1 MVTHIQNFTDASSIE
16 PHWGFGGRVVPCTND
31 AGSCAYLAD
40 IYNSHDLSMVLSG
53 VLWLTI
59 AGILFVWMLVRL
71 LLPSRRADEEFLVA
85 RREVTTAPSA
95 MKRFKHAVS
104 AYSRQYFLP
113 EFARPI
119 FGRTTR
125 YQVFVLFAL
134 FSYVTIFTFVG
145 ITYHIWITPVKKHPG
160 VFNTRSALGPFSDRI
175 GVMAY
180 ALTPLSIL
188 LSSRES
194 MLSVMTGVPYQS
206 FNFLHRWLGYIILI
220 QGAIHSFGWIL
231 IEAHLYQPQ
240 PSVAKAFFPQA
251 YIVWGM
257 VAMLIIILLFVLSTP
272 WAIRRTGYEFFRKA
286 HYVLAML
293 YVGACIAHWKKLSSF
308 LIPSLVVWVLD
319 RGARLIRTAIL
330 HHTTLPNGE
339 TTFGPSQAAT
349 TLFPDSVNGDVVRL
363 DFKHPHDAWSIG
375 QHFYLCFPQG
385 SIWQSHPFTPLSLP
399 IHDEKSCGIQ
409 HSYIFRAKS
418 GETKKIAQMAA
429 AKINQAEKDT
439 VHSTSV
445 ILTGPYGETIT
456 THLTQEV
463 NILCIAG
470 GTGITYVLPVLLN
483 LAQQPRSIDRKVTLV
498 WAVRQKADLAW
509 VEPEMALIRQLAK
522 SIDLTIRIFVT
533 REAEGQTSSKTKVVD
548 YESKAGAETTATEM
562 SQTPDSSSAASTSA
576 AYPCCGPPTDSFT
589 IQKTAIPASDPHAEP
604 EHRHPELNLIV
615 NEFIDETVFGRTTV
629 YASGPGSMIS
639 DLRSIVA
646 KCNDGSKV
654 WHGEER
660 FNVELVCD
668 DRLEW

>member
-1 MVTHIQNFTDASSIE
+1 
-16 PHWGFGGRVVPCTND
+16 
-31 AGSCAYLAD
+31 
-40 IYNSHDLSMVLSG
+40 
-53 VLWLTI
+53 
-59 AGILFVWMLVRL
+59 
-71 LLPSRRADEEFLVA
+71 
-85 RREVTTAPSA
+85 
-95 MKRFKHAVS
+95 
-104 AYSRQYFLP
+104 
-113 EFARPI
+113 
-119 FGRTTR
+119 
-125 YQVFVLFAL
+125 
-134 FSYVTIFTFVG
+134 
-145 ITYHIWITPVKKHPG
+145 
-160 VFNTRSALGPFSDRI
+160 
-175 GVMAY
+175 
-180 ALTPLSIL
+180 
-188 LSSRES
+188 
-194 MLSVMTGVPYQS
+194 
-206 FNFLHRWLGYIILI
+206 
-220 QGAIHSFGWIL
+220 
-231 IEAHLYQPQ
+231 
-240 PSVAKAFFPQA
+240 
-251 YIVWGM
+251 
-257 VAMLIIILLFVLSTP
+257 
-272 WAIRRTGYEFFRKA
+272 
-286 HYVLAML
+286 
-293 YVGACIAHWKKLSSF
+293 
-308 LIPSLVVWVLD
+308 
-319 RGARLIRTAIL
+319 
-330 HHTTLPNGE
+330 
-339 TTFGPSQAAT
+339 
-349 TLFPDSVNGDVVRL
+349 
-363 DFKHPHDAWSIG
+363 
-375 QHFYLCFPQG
+375 
-385 SIWQSHPFTPLSLP
+385 
-399 IHDEKSCGIQ
+399 
-409 HSYIFRAKS
+409 
-418 GETKKIAQMAA
+418 MAA

-439 VHSTSV
+439 VPSTSV

-470 GTGITYVLPVLLN
+470 GTGITYVLPVLSN

-509 VEPEMALIRQLAK
+509 VEPEMVLIRQLAK

-639 DLRSIVA
+639 DLRSIVS